1 MSARSS
7 SGIKSPVG
15 CRCHYILKRCMAIH
29 LQKQSLVRYVPQQT
43 ETSPY
48 WMYDNG
54 YLIFQSFLESNLKC
68 VWNRSLVE
76 AMQVVKYEGYVSPGV
91 LLLTGDPCSM
101 EVIRGAWCRNVLRP
115 PNSYV
120 ITKIG
125 DVEDCVVEDLNQG
138 QFTPLS
144 EALCLVILEL
154 TSANQNATIDT
165 VRSALKIFFSNIQPP
180 AEHIIYDAMV
190 NLMSDNKIYQT
201 SRGYFVVTPEVQRLV
216 GSATASP
223 AHSLRLGGS
232 SRYSPSKKGFLMST
246 EEAYVKVHGD
256 IETLRDGDQTHQNI
270 QTNLADIISGG
281 NSDDKT
287 LSARR
292 DASGE
297 RLGRRNSLRTNSAS
311 RRLQATLQRS
321 GSMRQISN
329 KNKTDEYYNGVSAE
343 PKKSPGIFS
352 RLFGSRRSNSKS
364 RKSNNY
370 CCATQFPPDE
380 WFNKS
385 VQPQHSISTQTDK
398 DEEDCKTK
406 QQWSAA
412 RLTRSATLPRKS
424 RAITPTPGASLLACS
439 SGVDGCGG
447 CHTDN
452 MPAATKK
459 AYPSSGSSGYN
470 SLPRMNGGRKSGSV
484 KNSPSSELSYKIA
497 ATAAK
502 AETTGDASRKP
513 DTPTGHGSNFDSS
526 YSCDEISVN
535 DSSITLTVVATPP
548 AKPKTAADLRR
559 EYFRG
564 LSKYGPAVTNGSCS
578 TSGGA
583 RGKDHHQQQQQQQ
596 HLQQKYFNRSGGSG
610 RDKQAIAASLHK
622 YLDNA
627 CKIK

>member
-1 MSARSS
+1 
-7 SGIKSPVG
+7 
-15 CRCHYILKRCMAIH
+15 MAIH
-29 LQKQSLVRYVPQQT
+29 LQKQSLVRYVPQQA

-180 AEHIIYDAMV
+180 SEHIIYDAMV

-223 AHSLRLGGS
+223 SHSLRLGGS

-246 EEAYVKVHGD
+246 EEAYMKVHGD

-287 LSARR
+287 LSPRR

-311 RRLQATLQRS
+311 RRFQATLQRS

-329 KNKTDEYYNGVSAE
+329 KNKTDECYGGVSAE
-343 PKKSPGIFS
+343 RKKSPGIFS
-352 RLFGSRRSNSKS
+352 RLFGSRRSSSKS

-385 VQPQHSISTQTDK
+385 VQPQHSISTQTEK
-398 DEEDCKTK
+398 DEDLQSK
-406 QQWSAA
+406 QQWPAA

-424 RAITPTPGASLLACS
+424 RTVPAGPSSLACS
-439 SGVDGCGG
+439 STVDGCGG
-447 CHTDN
+447 CHSDKT
-452 MPAATKK
+452 PATAKK

-470 SLPRMNGGRKSGSV
+470 SLPRMNGGRKSSSSV

-497 ATAAK
+497 AAK
-502 AETTGDASRKP
+502 AEDVKP
-513 DTPTGHGSNFDSS
+513 DTPTGRGSNFDSS

-535 DSSITLTVVATPP
+535 DSSITLTVPATPSS
-548 AKPKTAADLRR
+548 KPKTAADLRR

-564 LSKYGPAVTNGSCS
+564 LSKYGQAATSGSCG
-578 TSGGA
+578 TGGGGV
-583 RGKDHHQQQQQQQ
+583 RGKDHHHHQQQQQHQQ
-596 HLQQKYFNRSGGSG
+596 QQLKYFHRSANGG

>member
-7 SGIKSPVG
+7 SRIKSPVG

-29 LQKQSLVRYVPQQT
+29 LQKQSLVRYIPQQA

-246 EEAYVKVHGD
+246 EEAYMKVHGD

-287 LSARR
+287 LSPRR

-297 RLGRRNSLRTNSAS
+297 RLGRRNSLRTSSSS
-311 RRLQATLQRS
+311 RRFQTTLQRS

-329 KNKTDEYYNGVSAE
+329 KNKTEESYGGVSAE

-352 RLFGSRRSNSKS
+352 RLFGSRRSSSKS

-385 VQPQHSISTQTDK
+385 VQPQHSISTQTEK
-398 DEEDCKTK
+398 DEDQSK
-406 QQWSAA
+406 QQWPTA

-424 RAITPTPGASLLACS
+424 RTVTAGPSSVACS
-439 SGVDGCGG
+439 STVDGCGG
-447 CHTDN
+447 CHSDKT
-452 MPAATKK
+452 PATTKK

-470 SLPRMNGGRKSGSV
+470 SLPRMNGGRKSSGSV

-497 ATAAK
+497 AAAAK
-502 AETTGDASRKP
+502 AEDAKP
-513 DTPTGHGSNFDSS
+513 DTPTGRGSNFDSS

-535 DSSITLTVVATPP
+535 DSSITLTVMAATPP
-548 AKPKTAADLRR
+548 VKPKTAADLRR

-564 LSKYGPAVTNGSCS
+564 LSKYGQPATNGSYS
-578 TSGGA
+578 PAGGGVRA
-583 RGKDHHQQQQQQQ
+583 KNQQQQQQQ
-596 HLQQKYFNRSGGSG
+596 HQQKYFNRSASSG

>member
-1 MSARSS
+1 MSARSNS
-7 SGIKSPVG
+7 RIKSPVG

-29 LQKQSLVRYVPQQT
+29 LQKQSLVRYVPQQA

-180 AEHIIYDAMV
+180 SEHIIYDTMV

-246 EEAYVKVHGD
+246 EEAYMKVHGD

-287 LSARR
+287 LSPRR

-311 RRLQATLQRS
+311 RRFQATLQRS

-329 KNKTDEYYNGVSAE
+329 KNKTDECYGGVSAE

-352 RLFGSRRSNSKS
+352 RLFGSRRSSSKS

-385 VQPQHSISTQTDK
+385 VQPQHSISTQTEK
-398 DEEDCKTK
+398 DEDLQSK
-406 QQWSAA
+406 QQWPVP

-424 RAITPTPGASLLACS
+424 RTVPAGPSSVACS
-439 SGVDGCGG
+439 STADGCGG
-447 CHTDN
+447 CHSNKT
-452 MPAATKK
+452 PAAAKK

-470 SLPRMNGGRKSGSV
+470 SLPRMNGGRKSSSSV

-497 ATAAK
+497 AGAAK
-502 AETTGDASRKP
+502 AEDAKP
-513 DTPTGHGSNFDSS
+513 DTPTGRGSNFDSS

-535 DSSITLTVVATPP
+535 DSSITLTVPATPSS
-548 AKPKTAADLRR
+548 KPKTAADLRR

-564 LSKYGPAVTNGSCS
+564 LSKYGQAATSGSCG
-578 TSGGA
+578 TGGGGV
-583 RGKDHHQQQQQQQ
+583 RGKDHHHQQQQQQQ
-596 HLQQKYFNRSGGSG
+596 QQQLKYFNHSANGG